1 MNSFDIA
8 SILLT
13 AAAFGSFVNYRW
25 IKLPSSIG
33 LLLLA
38 IPAGLIGILL
48 KKAGLISYD
57 AEQFLSHIN
66 FQEIV
71 FHGMLSFLLFAG
83 ALQINIEDLKS
94 TKLLIAITATLST
107 FISTLLIGFAFYFLA
122 KSLGYASISLL
133 YALLFGAIL
142 SPTDPFSVLSIITKM
157 SASKKLETTIVGESL
172 FNDGVAIVLFVTILE
187 VIKTAGSTQVSHL
200 QISNVIALLL
210 YQAGGGLLFGG
221 ILGWI
226 AYRMLLRIDAYQ
238 VALLITVA
246 VATGGYALADK
257 FNVSG
262 PLAMVVAGVI
272 IGNQGRSRAMT
283 DQTRK
288 YVDSFWEVIDEI
300 LNAVLFLLIGIEMM
314 TLHLTGNIAIFG
326 LACIV
331 IALIARYISLAIPL
345 TLLRPFHKTNWGT
358 LILLTWGGLRG
369 ALSIAMVL
377 SLQQQ
382 HIKEIF
388 LPCIYFVVFFAIAVQ
403 GLTFGRILKKYKLL
417 T

>member
-13 AAAFGSFVNYRW
+13 AAAIGSYVNYRW

-38 IPAGLIGILL
+38 ISAGLIGILL
-48 KKAGLISYD
+48 KKAGFINYSP
-57 AEQFLSHIN
+57 EQFLSHIN

-71 FHGMLSFLLFAG
+71 FHGVLSFLLFAG

-94 TKLLIAITATLST
+94 TKLLIAVTATLST
-107 FISTLLIGFAFYFLA
+107 FISTILIGFAFYFLA
-122 KSLGYASISLL
+122 KNLGYTTVSPL

-187 VIKTAGSTQVSHL
+187 LIKTAGSTQISHIH
-200 QISNVIALLL
+200 ISNVIGLLL

-226 AYRMLLRIDAYQ
+226 AYRMLLRIDAYL
-238 VALLITVA
+238 VALLITIA
-246 VATGGYALADK
+246 IATGGYALADK
-257 FNVSG
+257 FNFSG

-314 TLHLTGNIAIFG
+314 AMHLTGNTAIFG
-326 LACIV
+326 LACIL
-331 IALIARYISLAIPL
+331 IALIARFISLAIPV
-345 TLLRPFHKTNWGT
+345 TLLRPFRKTNWGT

-377 SLQQQ
+377 SLQHQA
-382 HIKEIF
+382 IKEIF
-388 LPCIYFVVFFAIAVQ
+388 LPCIYFVVFFSIAVQ
-403 GLTFGRILKKYKLL
+403 GLTFGRVLKKYKLL
-417 T
+417 A